1 MIALGIDIGGSST
14 KIAFINDKGEIL
26 YHDFLVFN
34 KMKTAEETIKD
45 ITDFVK
51 SILKKNPDLAPVGVG
66 VGCPGSINDE
76 EGICD
81 YSNNLGWKKV
91 PLASLVS
98 KQLNLETYIDN
109 DANAALLG
117 EVRFG
122 VGKCYKNVI
131 LLTLGTGVGSG
142 LYLDGHIYRGTK
154 GKGAE
159 LGHTL
164 LVKDGELCSCG
175 RKGCLEA
182 YASVTALKRMSK
194 EAMKKHPD
202 SLMWEEAGSLEG
214 VKGQTSFYAAQ
225 KGDKAA
231 QEVIDE
237 YIANLGEGC
246 LNFINAFRPE
256 AIILSGGVSKEGE
269 YLRKPLEEY
278 IAKKG
283 YGFGGEYAP
292 KPEILISSLGANM
305 GIFGAAALVF
315 EHHKNDTFAK
325 KGTGY
330 IANLVRKTGFMPL
343 VVACSVMLV
352 VNANNEILLEERSD
366 DHFYDFPGGSI
377 EFNEEAE
384 VAARRELKEE
394 TGYEAGEVTLFN
406 IYSGPLTYYRYWDG
420 HTMSGVDVV
429 YLTREV
435 TGSPLAQKEE
445 VKKFAFYPLNN
456 VPSKMSPRNKQI
468 IADVK
473 KKLGLK

>member
-26 YHDFLVFN
+26 YRDALLFN
-34 KMKTAEETIKD
+34 KKKTAAETISS
-45 ITDFVK
+45 ITSLVKFVL
-51 SILKKNPDLAPVGVG
+51 SKKPELQPVGVG

-76 EGICD
+76 DGVCD
-81 YSNNLGWKKV
+81 YSNNLGWENV
-91 PLASLVS
+91 PLAKLFSTELG
-98 KQLNLETYIDN
+98 LETYIDN

-142 LYLDGHIYRGTK
+142 LYLDGHIYRGEK

-175 RKGCLEA
+175 RRGCLEA
-182 YASVTALKRMSK
+182 YASVTALKRMCK
-194 EAMKKHPD
+194 LAMEKHPD
-202 SLMWEEAGSLEG
+202 SLLWKEAQSLEG
-214 VKGQTSFYAAQ
+214 VKGQTAFFAAQ
-225 KGDKAA
+225 KGDKVA
-231 QEVIDE
+231 QEVVDE

-269 YLRKPLEEY
+269 YLRKPLDDY
-278 IAKKG
+278 LSSKG
-283 YGFGGEYAP
+283 YGFGGKYAP

-315 EHHKNDTFAK
+315 EHHKNDSFAK
-325 KGTGY
+325 TGIGY
-330 IANLVRKTGFMPL
+330 VANLIRKTGFMPL
-343 VVACSVMLV
+343 VIAYSVLLV
-352 VNANNEILLEERSD
+352 LNEKNEILLEERSD

-384 VAARRELKEE
+384 MAARRELKEE

-406 IYSGPLTYYRYWDG
+406 IYSGMLTYYRYWDG
-420 HTMSGVDVV
+420 HIISGVDIV

-435 TGSPLAQKEE
+435 KGSPLPQKEE
-445 VKKFAFYPLNN
+445 VKKFAYYSLNN
-456 VPSKMSPRNKQI
+456 LPSKMSPRNKQI
-468 IADVK
+468 IIDLK
-473 KKLGLK
+473 KKLSLN

>member
-14 KIAFINDKGEIL
+14 KIAFISDTGEVLYRDAIIFDK
-26 YHDFLVFN
+26 
-34 KMKTAEETIKD
+34 KKTASETIKD
-45 ITDFVK
+45 ITSLVK
-51 SILKKNPDLAPVGVG
+51 SVISKKPELKPIGVG
-66 VGCPGSINDE
+66 VGCPGSINNE
-76 EGICD
+76 EGVCD
-81 YSNNLGWKKV
+81 YSNNLGWENV
-91 PLASLVS
+91 PLASLFS
-98 KQLNLETYIDN
+98 SELGLETYIDN

-142 LYLDGHIYRGTK
+142 LYLDGHIYRGAK

-182 YASVTALKRMSK
+182 YASVTALKRMCK

-202 SLMWEEAGSLEG
+202 SLLWKEAKSLDG
-214 VKGQTSFYAAQ
+214 VRGQTAFYAAQ
-225 KGDKAA
+225 KGDKIA
-231 QEVIDE
+231 QSVIDE

-269 YLRKPLEEY
+269 YLRKPLDEY
-278 IAKKG
+278 LAKHG
-283 YGFGGEYAP
+283 YGFGGKYAP

-305 GIFGAAALVF
+305 GIFGAASLVF
-315 EHHKNDTFAK
+315 EHHKNDSFAK

-330 IANLVRKTGFMPL
+330 VANLIRKTGYMPL
-343 VVACSVMLV
+343 VIAYSVLLV
-352 VNANNEILLEERSD
+352 LNSKNEILLEERND

-384 VAARRELKEE
+384 MAARRELKEE
-394 TGYEAGEVTLFN
+394 TGYEAGEVSLFN

-420 HTMSGVDVV
+420 HIVSGVDIV
-429 YLTREV
+429 YLTKEV
-435 TGSPLAQKEE
+435 KGTPLPQKEE
-445 VKKFAFYPLNN
+445 VKKFAYYPLDNL
-456 VPSKMSPRNKQI
+456 PSKMSPRNKQI
-468 IADVK
+468 IIDLK
-473 KKLGLK
+473 KKLSF